1 MERSITIVPHWGPS
15 FKIVSSYVGKAL
27 RERSYNTHVI
37 ESIRY
42 FSYITDI
49 IRKKSFHKGIIIF
62 IGD

>member
-49 IRKKSFHKGIIIF
+49 IRKKIIP
-62 IGD
+62 